1 MQALAPIEDVIA
13 VAERQAEAQWAW
25 EHTAC
30 EHDDI
35 VQTLAGATWCA
46 DCGQALGGITPR

>member
-1 MQALAPIEDVIA
+1 MTLAEFLLARIAED
-13 VAERQAEAQWAW
+13 EAQWAW